1 MSCHTG
7 RLCAQ
12 GGSDIRVVTLHDIRW
27 LSNGSLMCG
36 ITGTVRPDT
45 DLSGLLEAAG
55 LAQRHRGPDG
65 HAQAQES
72 VGRWRVGFGHQRLA
86 IIDLSE
92 GGVQPMVSPSGGS
105 IVTFNG
111 EIYNYLELKQ
121 QLSAE
126 GVRFS
131 SDSDTEVL
139 LAALETWGVERALNS
154 FNGMWAFAWLDRT
167 GRRLVLARDRAGKKP
182 LYWRLTETQ
191 LDFASELKALLSLS
205 GGRFALNR
213 QAAFSLLA
221 QSLLHTD
228 EHTMLEGVTT
238 LPQGSYGVVDLG
250 SETLSLEVE
259 RYWQAPTRLAD
270 PGAKL
275 GEERL
280 AAEVRELFYSAVD
293 LRLRSDVPVGV
304 LLSGGVDSSAIAAAV
319 HNRTAAGQ
327 EIAVLS
333 AVSDDPLFDES
344 PHIDAVARHLGAQVH
359 KIPMN
364 LGPDEAFELLERVT
378 WHNDEPV
385 LSFSAVAHYKLMEA
399 AKDLGVTVVLSGQGA
414 DELLCGY
421 KKYMFFAA
429 QALVRSG
436 QPFQAAKLLTG
447 SLLAGTVMR
456 QLDLREIQRYLPRLA
471 GKELGSALGPALAGM
486 QRIDLGLRPGMSL
499 QERQA
504 LDFDSLSVPLL
515 THYEDRMSM
524 AHGREIRLPF
534 LDYRLVE
541 KLIPLPGEW
550 KVRGGWTKYIFRK
563 AIERDLPHS
572 IVWRKDKK
580 AFALPQSV
588 WLRHQ
593 LKDKVLELFEPGA
606 LVFEHGLLDRERF
619 LERYSVYVGEGER
632 RGRVWYREI
641 FAAISLEL
649 WLRRYQEWLTRP

>member
-1 MSCHTG
+1 
-7 RLCAQ
+7 
-12 GGSDIRVVTLHDIRW
+12 
-27 LSNGSLMCG
+27 MCG
-36 ITGTVRPDT
+36 ITGTVRPST
-45 DLSGLLEAAG
+45 DLSSLLDAAG
-55 LAQRHRGPDG
+55 FAQRHRGPDG
-65 HAQAQES
+65 QSKSQEN
-72 VGRWRVGFGHQRLA
+72 VGKWKVGFGHQRLA
-86 IIDLSE
+86 IIDLTD

-111 EIYNYLELKQ
+111 EIYNYVELKQ
-121 QLSAE
+121 QLAAE
-126 GVRFS
+126 GVRFN

-139 LAALETWGVERALNS
+139 LAALEHWGLQRALNS
-154 FNGMWAFAWLDRT
+154 FNGMWAFAWLDRR
-167 GRRLVLARDRAGKKP
+167 GERLVLARDRAGKKP

-191 LDFASELKALLSLS
+191 LDFASELKALLTLS
-205 GGRFALNR
+205 GGRFDLNR
-213 QAAFSLLA
+213 QAAYSLLA

-228 EHTMLEGVTT
+228 EHTMFEGITN
-238 LPQGSYGVVDLG
+238 LPQASYAVVDLA
-250 SETLSLEVE
+250 SETLALQVE
-259 RYWQAPTRLAD
+259 RYWQAPTRLSD
-270 PGAKL
+270 PAARFD
-275 GEERL
+275 EDQL
-280 AAEVRELFYSAVD
+280 AAEVRDLFYSAVD

-327 EIAVLS
+327 QISVLS
-333 AVSDDPLFDES
+333 AVSDDPRFDES
-344 PHIDAVARHLGAQVH
+344 PHIDAVARHLGSQVH

-364 LGPDEAFELLERVT
+364 LEPDEAFELLDHVT

-399 AKDLGVTVVLSGQGA
+399 AKQLGVTVVLSGQGA

-429 QALVRSG
+429 QALMRSG
-436 QPFQAAKLLTG
+436 HPLDAAKLLTE
-447 SLLAGTVMR
+447 SFVAGTVMR
-456 QLDLREIQRYLPRLA
+456 QLDLREIQRYTPRLA
-471 GKELGSALGPALAGM
+471 GNKLGSALGPALAGM
-486 QRIDLGLRPGMSL
+486 KSIDLGLRPGMSL

-504 LDFDSLSVPLL
+504 LDFSSLSVPLL

-534 LDYRLVE
+534 LDFRLVE

-550 KVRGGWTKYIFRK
+550 KVRRGWTKYIFRK
-563 AIERDLPHS
+563 AIERDLPRS

-606 LVFEHGLLDRERF
+606 LVFQHGLLDRDRF
-619 LERYSVYVGEGER
+619 LARYAVYVGEGER
-632 RGRVWYREI
+632 SGRVWYREI
-641 FAAISLEL
+641 FAAVSLEL
-649 WLRRYQEWLTRP
+649 WLRRYQEWLASP